1 MITYFLIT
9 YIFDNDNRP
18 EERVI
23 RFIQWKLYI
32 YIEKEEFHV
41 CTIIDSRSMKKYQSF
56 DQINENIS
64 NDFILME
71 YHLLDTNN

>member
-1 MITYFLIT
+1 MITIQRKELSVLSNGN
-9 YIFDNDNRP
+9 YIFIF
-18 EERVI
+18 ERK
-23 RFIQWKLYI
+23 R
-32 YIEKEEFHV
+32 FHV

-64 NDFILME
+64 NNFILME